1 MAVDT
6 PKTLRGQVIYSIF
19 PRNFSEAGTFAA
31 IEPELDR
38 IKALGTDIIWL
49 MPIHP
54 IGAVNRK
61 GSLGS
66 PYAIQDYR
74 EINPEYG
81 TKADFIHLTEAIHA
95 RGMKVII
102 DVVYNHTSPDSWL
115 IQHHPEWFYHKPNGD
130 FGNKTGDWTDVK
142 DLDYS
147 LNHDLWD
154 YQIETL
160 QMWAEFVDGFRCDV
174 ASLVPLNFWLEAR
187 QGVAK
192 VRPDAIWLSESVEE
206 SFVSYNRSQGQTA
219 LSESEIFQAFDMA
232 YDYDVFE
239 VFNGVLTGKRNLAD
253 YAEALARQTVIYPDN
268 YIKMRYLENHDNFR
282 AAALIPDPE
291 KLATWTAFMYFQ
303 QGTTQLYAGQE
314 VHAKHIPSLFD
325 ADKVEWQ
332 TGLDQSDYLA
342 RLAEITSAE
351 IFKTGYYTI
360 EADGQALIGKYVL
373 GAEEIVGL
381 FPVQG
386 IGIAHLNGKYEDL
399 LTGDIV
405 QSNNGKVAF
414 HQAMILKEV

>member
-1 MAVDT
+1 
-6 PKTLRGQVIYSIF
+6 
-19 PRNFSEAGTFAA
+19 
-31 IEPELDR
+31 
-38 IKALGTDIIWL
+38 

-54 IGAVNRK
+54 IGKVNRK
-61 GSLGS
+61 GALGS

-74 EINPEYG
+74 EVNPEYG
-81 TKADFIHLTEAIHA
+81 TKADFVQLTEAIHA

-115 IQHHPEWFYHKPNGD
+115 IQHHPEWFYRKPNGD

-147 LNHDLWD
+147 LSHDLWE

-174 ASLVPLNFWLEAR
+174 ASLVPLDFWLEAR
-187 QGVAK
+187 QAVAK
-192 VRPDAIWLSESVEE
+192 VRPDAVWLSESVEE

-239 VFNGVLTGKRNLAD
+239 IFNGVLTGKRSLAD
-253 YAEALARQTVIYPDN
+253 YAEALTRQTVIYPDN

-282 AAALIPDPE
+282 AAALISNPE
-291 KLATWTAFMYFQ
+291 KLATWTAFIYFQ

-325 ADKVEWQ
+325 ADKVDWQ

-360 EADGQALIGKYVL
+360 KADGLALIGKYVL
-373 GAEEIVGL
+373 GDEIIVGL

-414 HQAMILKEV
+414 HQAMILKEI

>member
-54 IGAVNRK
+54 IGAVNCK

-66 PYAIQDYR
+66 PYAIQDDR

-115 IQHHPEWFYHKPNGD
+115 IQHHPEWFYRKPNGD

-192 VRPDAIWLSESVEE
+192 VRPDAIW
-206 SFVSYNRSQGQTA
+206 
-219 LSESEIFQAFDMA
+219 
-232 YDYDVFE
+232 
-239 VFNGVLTGKRNLAD
+239 
-253 YAEALARQTVIYPDN
+253 
-268 YIKMRYLENHDNFR
+268 
-282 AAALIPDPE
+282 
-291 KLATWTAFMYFQ
+291 
-303 QGTTQLYAGQE
+303 
-314 VHAKHIPSLFD
+314 
-325 ADKVEWQ
+325 
-332 TGLDQSDYLA
+332 
-342 RLAEITSAE
+342 
-351 IFKTGYYTI
+351 
-360 EADGQALIGKYVL
+360 
-373 GAEEIVGL
+373 
-381 FPVQG
+381 
-386 IGIAHLNGKYEDL
+386 
-399 LTGDIV
+399 
-405 QSNNGKVAF
+405 
-414 HQAMILKEV
+414 